1 MAAGLDI
8 IKAQQQRIAEL
19 EALVHQQQGT
29 TSLQHQQLQQ
39 NLLDFNQGAQQM
51 QQPPTINNTKYLL
64 AQQIHNKHLN
74 MSTAQRQQDHDQS
87 MDDVIDSLLNTE
99 DLPESVQHFGVKVP
113 EKPPNPPPLPAKQ
126 SPTFHQ
132 FPQLDLAADM
142 SFDFGLGS
150 ELEGI
155 LGNNSNSV
163 GEASTAASNNYS
175 CSGPINVIGS
185 VGNISVNGGQG
196 MDVDL
201 EDNVDVADWLDSLV
215 VPINSKLHPDLSS
228 QYKEKKGEMN
238 NWAHGV

>member
-1 MAAGLDI
+1 MRLLFI
-8 IKAQQQRIAEL
+8 LL
-19 EALVHQQQGT
+19 E
-29 TSLQHQQLQQ
+29 
-39 NLLDFNQGAQQM
+39 
-51 QQPPTINNTKYLL
+51 
-64 AQQIHNKHLN
+64 
-74 MSTAQRQQDHDQS
+74 STVS
-87 MDDVIDSLLNTE
+87 

-155 LGNNSNSV
+155 LGNNSNSG
-163 GEASTAASNNYS
+163 GEESTAVATSYS
-175 CSGPINVIGS
+175 SSGPINVIGS
-185 VGNISVNGGQG
+185 IGNISVNGIQG

-201 EDNVDVADWLDSLV
+201 EDDVDVQDWLDSLV
-215 VPINSKLHPDLSS
+215 VPINTKLHPDLSS

-238 NWAHGV
+238 NWAHGVWAHLPPFSAMYSPGASDALYLGSLIIVPVIQW

>member
-1 MAAGLDI
+1 
-8 IKAQQQRIAEL
+8 
-19 EALVHQQQGT
+19 
-29 TSLQHQQLQQ
+29 
-39 NLLDFNQGAQQM
+39 
-51 QQPPTINNTKYLL
+51 
-64 AQQIHNKHLN
+64 
-74 MSTAQRQQDHDQS
+74 
-87 MDDVIDSLLNTE
+87 
-99 DLPESVQHFGVKVP
+99 
-113 EKPPNPPPLPAKQ
+113 
-126 SPTFHQ
+126 
-132 FPQLDLAADM
+132 M